1 MTQKT
6 IPLST
11 IRESVD
17 GAAMY
22 SDWRPVTQTM
32 IDMFADATD
41 DHQWIHVD
49 PERAAKEA
57 HFGGTIAHGFL
68 TLSLLSTLTFE
79 ALPQIET
86 TQMAMNYGFDKI
98 RFMAPV
104 KSGAKVRAKYE
115 LVGADIRVSGRV
127 LTHYDVTLEIEGSL
141 KPAFTARWV
150 TMAVIDPE
158 AVDEAGKYGV
168 CA

>member
-1 MTQKT
+1 MTEKT
-6 IPLST
+6 VPLSI
-11 IRESVD
+11 IRERVD
-17 GAAMY
+17 GAPVY
-22 SDWRPVTQTM
+22 SPWRQVTQEM
-32 IDMFADATD
+32 IDAFASATD
-41 DHQWIHVD
+41 DHQWIHTD
-49 PERAAKEA
+49 PEKAAKEA
-57 HFGGTIAHGFL
+57 PFGGTIAHGFL

-86 TQMAMNYGFDKI
+86 TEMAMNYGFDKI

-104 KSGAKVRAKYE
+104 KSNAKVRAKYL

-127 LTHYDVTLEIEGSL
+127 LTHYDVSLEIEGSV
-141 KPAFTARWV
+141 KPAFTARWI

-158 AVDEAGKYGV
+158 TVDEAGKYGI